1 MRALMRMAALLAAG
15 GLCVLILG
23 RLAMPD
29 APLTERRAA
38 ALSVQAWPMTLSDEN
53 LVDAIAAL
61 SFHHRLA
68 RVSWDHSMLGADI
81 LLRGGGDAAGGL
93 ADDLVALISF
103 SFEDTA
109 NVRQVLIRVYRPA
122 GGRKELLFYGDPR
135 REDWNVSR
143 KAAFKAA
150 AENGDWRGL
159 MEACGLKGTPAGER
173 WLQHVAKS

>member
-1 MRALMRMAALLAAG
+1 MRALMRLAALLAAG

-38 ALSVQAWPMTLSDEN
+38 ALSVQARPMTLSDEN

-61 SFHHRLA
+61 SFHHRIS
-68 RVSWDHSMLGADI
+68 RVGWDHSMLGADMM
-81 LLRGGGDAAGGL
+81 LRGGGGAAGAL
-93 ADDLVALISF
+93 ADDLMALISF
-103 SFEDTA
+103 SFEETA

-122 GGRKELLFYGDPR
+122 GGGKELLFYGDPR
-135 REDWNVSR
+135 RENWNEAR
-143 KAAFKAA
+143 KAALKAA
-150 AENGDWRGL
+150 VQGGDWRGL
-159 MEACGLKGTPAGER
+159 MEACGLKATPAGER